1 MAKAQFHKNQ
11 RVYVKS
17 IGTWTE
23 VEKIVPH
30 WTKGLDEPLRITYDL
45 GLGREFLAEELEGD
59 AIKPAAVEDTGQWRL
74 FRAIANAP
82 KMAAL
87 LRMLVEQTA
96 NAPEEIAKLSR
107 EAASILNDIDQDA
120 PR

>member
-30 WTKGLDEPLRITYDL
+30 WTKGLDEPLRITYDV
-45 GLGREFLAEELEGD
+45 GLGREFLADELEGD
-59 AIKPAAVEDTGQWRL
+59 AVKPAGIDDAGQWRL
-74 FRAIANAP
+74 FRA
-82 KMAAL
+82 
-87 LRMLVEQTA
+87 
-96 NAPEEIAKLSR
+96 IAKLSR